1 MTNFTRDG
9 DEFQVTIEPDEHGF
23 TGRECPDDECL
34 GYFTVEFG
42 TGPKGD
48 ELPCHCPYCGH
59 EGGHDTFW
67 TQAQIEYA
75 QSIAIR
81 EVFSEVTSSLK
92 ALERKPQRGSLISLE
107 IKVDSRPHP
116 IAYYAEQEL
125 ETVVVCELC
134 SLRYAIFGVFG
145 FCPDCG
151 VHNSLQILEANFR
164 VIEKMLELAEQTEE
178 PIRRSLIENGLE
190 DAVSSFD
197 GFGRELCRLHAE
209 AAVATEMAATISFQN
224 LPRAAKKI
232 AEAYQLDLTNVLET
246 GVWRQTA
253 VSFQRRHLLAHAMG
267 VIDQAYVSQTGED
280 PARVGRRIEV
290 SAVEVANLLKS
301 LRKLS
306 DWLFRELSR

>member
-1 MTNFTRDG
+1 
-9 DEFQVTIEPDEHGF
+9 
-23 TGRECPDDECL
+23 
-34 GYFTVEFG
+34 
-42 TGPKGD
+42 
-48 ELPCHCPYCGH
+48 
-59 EGGHDTFW
+59 
-67 TQAQIEYA
+67 
-75 QSIAIR
+75 
-81 EVFSEVTSSLK
+81 
-92 ALERKPQRGSLISLE
+92 
-107 IKVDSRPHP
+107 
-116 IAYYAEQEL
+116 
-125 ETVVVCELC
+125 
-134 SLRYAIFGVFG
+134 
-145 FCPDCG
+145 
-151 VHNSLQILEANFR
+151 
-164 VIEKMLELAEQTEE
+164 MLELAEQTEE